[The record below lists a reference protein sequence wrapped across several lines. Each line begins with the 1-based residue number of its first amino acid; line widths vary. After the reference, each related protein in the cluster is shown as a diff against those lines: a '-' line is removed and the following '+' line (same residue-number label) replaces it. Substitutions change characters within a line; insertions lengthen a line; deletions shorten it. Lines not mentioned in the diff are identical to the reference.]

1 MPTQIIGEDKY
12 DIWFF
17 LVLSAPAVKKGKDKT
32 RPMTNDI

>member
-1 MPTQIIGEDKY
+1 CLPRSSARINIIFG
-12 DIWFF
+12 F